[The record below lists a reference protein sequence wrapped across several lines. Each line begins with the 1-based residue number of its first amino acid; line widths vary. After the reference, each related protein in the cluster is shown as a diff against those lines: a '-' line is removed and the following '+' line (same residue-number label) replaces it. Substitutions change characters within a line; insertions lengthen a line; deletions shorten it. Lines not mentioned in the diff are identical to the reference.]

1 MAPSI
6 LLVDDDAVFRA
17 TMSALLE
24 DEGYRVET
32 ATHAVEAL
40 EKVGAHPVDLV
51 ISDLRMPGT
60 DGLELLPQLLAV
72 RPDLVVIMVT
82 GFATVESAIE
92 AMRRGAFDFVRKPC
106 PHDEFLLT
114 VQRALDKVQGETERR
129 LLREQL
135 DELAGFGTI
144 VGSSPPMK
152 RVLEQ
157 IRLVAETDST
167 VLVRGETGT
176 GKELVA
182 RAIHDRSARAARPF
196 VAVNCAAL
204 TETLLES
211 EFFGHERGAFTGA
224 IKQRRGKF
232 ELADGGTLFL
242 DEIGDISPATQLR
255 LLRVL
260 QERTFER
267 VGGSETIETNV
278 RIIAATNKNLEEAV
292 AANTFRSDLFYRLN
306 VFPIQLPPLRERLDD
321 VPALAMAL
329 LHRIGPR
336 VGREVTGISEAAMQ
350 TLMRHDWPGN
360 VRELENVIQRAAITT
375 RSREIDRIDLPGA
388 EGAAV
393 AAALSVSTE
402 GQRLTDASLKSLTRD
417 VVEDLEARYLREGLE
432 RFRGNVSRLAEAA
445 GLDRRSIFEKLK
457 RHNLRREDFRHGGDA
472 ASDDGE

>member
-1 MAPSI
+1 MAHAI

-32 ATHAVEAL
+32 ATGGHEAL
-40 EKVGAHPVDLV
+40 EKVGVHPFDLV

-114 VQRALDKVQGETERR
+114 VRRALDKVQGETEKR

-152 RVLEQ
+152 RVLDQ
-157 IRLVAETDST
+157 LRLVAETDST

-224 IKQRRGKF
+224 FKQRRGKF
-232 ELADGGTLFL
+232 ELANGGTLFL

-267 VGGSETIETNV
+267 VGGSETIETDV
-278 RIIAATNKNLEEAV
+278 RIIAATN
-292 AANTFRSDLFYRLN
+292 
-306 VFPIQLPPLRERLDD
+306 
-321 VPALAMAL
+321 
-329 LHRIGPR
+329 
-336 VGREVTGISEAAMQ
+336 
-350 TLMRHDWPGN
+350 
-360 VRELENVIQRAAITT
+360 
-375 RSREIDRIDLPGA
+375 IDLPG
-388 EGAAV
+388 GCAAV
-393 AAALSVSTE
+393 AA
-402 GQRLTDASLKSLTRD
+402 
-417 VVEDLEARYLREGLE
+417 
-432 RFRGNVSRLAEAA
+432 
-445 GLDRRSIFEKLK
+445 
-457 RHNLRREDFRHGGDA
+457 
-472 ASDDGE
+472 